1 MKKSIQMCLYLLIFF
16 QIVLRSVLCE
26 TDLVPNDPVDLGI
39 HYLKMEQY
47 DKAYAAF
54 DAVRKKEPS
63 SGIYCYIG
71 IVLQEQNRLSDA
83 VDAYQ
88 KALTYTDSK
97 QIHSTAHL
105 HLGIVY
111 KAQGKLELAKTHLQ
125 ESLARVPDT
134 VQAYIHLGETYLRQH
149 KLDKA
154 EKAYRYS
161 IQLNPIYTES
171 YYGLGRV
178 KELQNDFGSAIQQ
191 YRLAIEKNPY
201 ASDAYYRLSLVLRRI
216 DKTED
221 AEAAMHQF
229 KYMKE
234 YSDNVH
240 RFRETIYKYPN
251 NPILYLKLGQL
262 HEQHDNQSDA
272 QRVYQMAISLYP
284 SYLPIYHSLGEVL
297 IHKRELE
304 EATTVYHKITEIEPE
319 DVQAYLKLGVIYIN
333 LRQYDPAINSFK
345 QAIKVDKTSAE
356 AYNNLARVYAGLGEK
371 TVEAIHLAKKAIE
384 ISPIS
389 KHYDTLAYSYY
400 RNKQYT
406 EALEAIEHA
415 LTLTP
420 GVKAYERLR
429 SDIQEKSN
437 KN

>member
-1 MKKSIQMCLYLLIFF
+1 MKQTIQMCLYLFILF
-16 QIVLRSVLCE
+16 QLVLRSVWCE
-26 TDLVPNDPVDLGI
+26 DNLLPNDPIDLGI
-39 HYLKMEQY
+39 HYLEMEQY
-47 DKAYAAF
+47 DKAYDAF

-88 KALTYTDSK
+88 KALTYSAPQ
-97 QIHSTAHL
+97 QIHSSAHL

-111 KAQGKLELAKTHLQ
+111 KAQGNLELAESHLQ
-125 ESLARVPDT
+125 EALIRAPNT
-134 VQAYIHLGETYLRQH
+134 VEAYIHLGETYLRQH

-154 EKAYRYS
+154 EKAYRHS
-161 IQLNPIYTES
+161 IKLNPIYTES

-178 KELQNDFGSAIQQ
+178 EELQNHFDSAIQQ

-201 ASDAYYRLSLVLRRI
+201 APDAYYRLSLVLRRI
-216 DKTED
+216 DKSGD

-229 KYMKE
+229 KKMKD

-240 RFRETIYKYPN
+240 RFRETIYKNPN

-284 SYLPIYHSLGEVL
+284 TYLPVYHSLGEVL
-297 IHKRELE
+297 IGKRELE
-304 EATTVYHKITEIEPE
+304 KATAVYHKITEIDPN

-333 LRQYDPAINSFK
+333 RSKYDPAITSFK
-345 QAIKVDKTSAE
+345 QAINVDNTSAE
-356 AYNNLARVYAGLGEK
+356 AYNNLARVYAGLGDK
-371 TVEAIHLAKKAIE
+371 TSEAIHLAKRAIE

-406 EALEAIEHA
+406 EALKAIEHA

-420 GVKAYERLR
+420 GVKAFENLR
-429 SDIQEKSN
+429 SEIQEKI
-437 KN
+437 KQ

>member
-1 MKKSIQMCLYLLIFF
+1 MKMPLQMCLYLLILF
-16 QIVLRSVLCE
+16 QIVLCSVWCE
-26 TDLVPNDPVDLGI
+26 TNLLPNDPLDLGI
-39 HYLKMEQY
+39 HYLEMEQY

-54 DAVRKKEPS
+54 EAVRKKEPS

-88 KALTYTDSK
+88 KALTYTAPK
-97 QIHSTAHL
+97 PIHSTAHL

-111 KAQGKLELAKTHLQ
+111 KAQGKLELAETHLQ
-125 ESLARVPDT
+125 ESLTRVPNT
-134 VQAYIHLGETYLRQH
+134 VEAYIHLGETYLRQY

-154 EKAYRYS
+154 EKAYRHS

-178 KELQNDFGSAIQQ
+178 EELQNDFGSAIQQ
-191 YRLAIEKNPY
+191 YHLAIEKNPY
-201 ASDAYYRLSLVLRRI
+201 APDAYYRLSLVLLRI
-216 DKTED
+216 NKNED
-221 AEAAMHQF
+221 AEAAMSQF
-229 KYMKE
+229 KKMKD

-240 RFRETIYKYPN
+240 RFRETIYKNPN
-251 NPILYLKLGQL
+251 NPILYLKLGEL
-262 HEQHDNQSDA
+262 HEHHDNQSDA

-284 SYLPIYHSLGEVL
+284 TYLPVYHSLGEVL

-304 EATTVYHKITEIEPE
+304 KATAVYHKITEIEPD

-333 LRQYDPAINSFK
+333 RKQYDPAINSFK

-356 AYNNLARVYAGLGEK
+356 AYNNLARVYAGLGDK

-384 ISPIS
+384 ISPTS

-420 GVKAYERLR
+420 GVKAYESLR
-429 SDIQEKSN
+429 SEIQEKSN

>member
-1 MKKSIQMCLYLLIFF
+1 MKKWKQMCLYLLIIS
-16 QIVLRSVLCE
+16 QIVLCSVWCE
-26 TDLVPNDPVDLGI
+26 TNLLPNDPVDLGI
-39 HYLKMEQY
+39 YYLEMEQY
-47 DKAYAAF
+47 DKAYDTF
-54 DAVRKKEPS
+54 DAVRRKEPS

-88 KALTYTDSK
+88 KALTYSAPQ

-111 KAQGKLELAKTHLQ
+111 KAQGKLELAETHLQ
-125 ESLARVPDT
+125 ESITRVPNT

-149 KLDKA
+149 QLDKA
-154 EKAYRYS
+154 ENAYRHS
-161 IQLNPIYTES
+161 LQLSSIYTES

-178 KELQNDFGSAIQQ
+178 EELQNNYSSAIQQ
-191 YRLAIEKNPY
+191 YRHAIEKNPY
-201 ASDAYYRLSLVLRRI
+201 APDAYYRLSLVLRRI
-216 DKTED
+216 NKTED
-221 AEAAMHQF
+221 AEEAMQQF
-229 KYMKE
+229 KKMKN

-240 RFRETIYKYPN
+240 RFRETIYKNPN
-251 NPILYLKLGQL
+251 SPILYLKLGEL
-262 HEQHDNQSDA
+262 HELHDNLSDA

-284 SYLPIYHSLGEVL
+284 TYLPIYHSLGEVL

-304 EATTVYHKITEIEPE
+304 NATAVYHKITEIEPN
-319 DVQAYLKLGVIYIN
+319 DVKAFLKLGVIYIN
-333 LRQYDPAINSFK
+333 RRQYDSAISSFK
-345 QAIKVDKTSAE
+345 QAIDVDNTSAE
-356 AYNNLARVYAGLGEK
+356 AYNNLARVYAGLGDK

-406 EALEAIEHA
+406 DALNSIEHA

-420 GVKAYERLR
+420 GVKAYESLR
-429 SDIQEKSN
+429 SEIQEKIQQ
-437 KN
+437 